1 MANRSYLYNIDFN
14 TFERPKTDEDI
25 ILSVSEYAYEIPLVY
40 KILVSINPVSTKSI
54 LWDYEHPIAIS

>member
-40 KILVSINPVSTKSI
+40 KVLVSINLTSTKSI
-54 LWDYEHPIAIS
+54 L

>member
-14 TFERPKTDEDI
+14 TIERPKTKEDS
-25 ILSVSEYAYEIPLVY
+25 ILSVSEYAYEIPLVF